1 MLETQKLPMFTIR
14 DCISL
19 FSRLDQKKIF
29 GVVVIQIF
37 LGALDLLG
45 VAIIGLI
52 GALAVTGIQSATP
65 GNRVSQ
71 ILEVIGIDGYTFQSQ
86 TAILGLAAA
95 ILLVG
100 RTMLSVFF
108 TRKILFFIG
117 RRSAVI
123 SGNLVR
129 RLLVQDNLQV
139 NNRTIQETIYAATIG
154 VTSVT
159 LGVVGTLVVII
170 ADVTLLL
177 VMSIGL
183 LFLDLLVAIS
193 TFLLFSLVG
202 FVLYRYM
209 KRRAFNLGNRE
220 AELNVLSNEKIA
232 EVLTSYREATV
243 RSRRGYY
250 AEEISKARYRLSDVI
265 AELSFMPSISKYV
278 VEGTIIIGA
287 VSIAALQF
295 FLQDASYAIANLAV
309 FMAAGTRIAPAVLR
323 VQQGSI
329 TLKSSLG
336 AARPTLAL
344 LSNLPTLQTSQSVSV
359 YKDSFPGLMASVS
372 ISDLNFTYPGSTK
385 PALQGIN
392 LEVEPGSTCAIV
404 GPSGS
409 GKTTLVDIILGM
421 FEPTS
426 GAVSIFGK
434 SPKDVIRKFPGAI
447 AYVPQDVSVFQ
458 GSIRQNV
465 ALGYPI
471 NEATDHR
478 VMRAIQTAQ
487 LEQLIGELPE
497 GLESNVGPRGVKM
510 SGGQRQRLG
519 IARAMFTQPKLLVLD
534 ESTSSLDA
542 QIEVKVSEAI
552 ASISDDV
559 TKIIIAHRLSTVRH
573 ADKIVYLDN
582 GKIQAVG
589 SFEEVRAA
597 IPDFDFQA
605 KLMGL

>member
-1 MLETQKLPMFTIR
+1 
-14 DCISL
+14 
-19 FSRLDQKKIF
+19 
-29 GVVVIQIF
+29 
-37 LGALDLLG
+37 
-45 VAIIGLI
+45 
-52 GALAVTGIQSATP
+52 
-65 GNRVSQ
+65 
-71 ILEVIGIDGYTFQSQ
+71 
-86 TAILGLAAA
+86 
-95 ILLVG
+95 
-100 RTMLSVFF
+100 
-108 TRKILFFIG
+108 
-117 RRSAVI
+117 
-123 SGNLVR
+123 
-129 RLLVQDNLQV
+129 
-139 NNRTIQETIYAATIG
+139 
-154 VTSVT
+154 
-159 LGVVGTLVVII
+159 
-170 ADVTLLL
+170 
-177 VMSIGL
+177 
-183 LFLDLLVAIS
+183 
-193 TFLLFSLVG
+193 
-202 FVLYRYM
+202 
-209 KRRAFNLGNRE
+209 
-220 AELNVLSNEKIA
+220 
-232 EVLTSYREATV
+232 
-243 RSRRGYY
+243 
-250 AEEISKARYRLSDVI
+250 
-265 AELSFMPSISKYV
+265 
-278 VEGTIIIGA
+278 
-287 VSIAALQF
+287 
-295 FLQDASYAIANLAV
+295 
-309 FMAAGTRIAPAVLR
+309 
-323 VQQGSI
+323 
-329 TLKSSLG
+329 
-336 AARPTLAL
+336 
-344 LSNLPTLQTSQSVSV
+344 
-359 YKDSFPGLMASVS
+359 MASVS